1 MSGLTSSVMVMKLW
15 VLVPLIVQVY
25 LVKFPGDC
33 YQSMVGVLLQ
43 GVMVGGCRVNNIQV
57 FFI

>member
-1 MSGLTSSVMVMKLW
+1 MSGLYKFGYDYEVVGTSSTHSTS
-15 VLVPLIVQVY
+15 I